1 MVPAPGTP
9 VGGER
14 PRRRPP
20 EGAGGADAMEVD
32 PGSPAAPR
40 RLFCPVGGCPC
51 ADANSARG
59 WTSDSTLRAHVDAHL
74 AGSLSGQVPSAWLQ
88 DRSLQQ
94 CLVCGLSV
102 STRFG
107 IHPTCRPAARAVGG
121 AVGSGPR
128 DTDGPL
134 PSLAEIQCSYTPTLR
149 HVPPSARYAWGQALT
164 RACAA
169 VAEYN
174 DEAAWVHLLMLPKCV
189 LCSPR
194 RGGRK
199 HQRTAAAFTIERLK
213 RWNDGER
220 ASLWASRPQPQ
231 RPHGRDMTAEQ
242 KRDFATGLAREGFD
256 KKACTALLSHGLCD
270 HSQATVAALRA
281 LHPTSAAPVVPA
293 LESLPLA
300 PGFDVDAVTQ
310 ALRRFPSDTAPG
322 PSGLRVQ
329 HVLDAVGHGVG
340 LLDQLT
346 AVVNLLAQGRA
357 CPSIAPLLAGAGLVA
372 LPKPSGGI
380 RPIAVGELLRRL
392 TGKCLMQA
400 VRPEARDH
408 FWPAQAGVA
417 VPGGA
422 EAAVHGLR
430 AWVSRHA
437 ASHDSVVV
445 KVDFQNAFNTVS
457 RDVVLQQARDKFPA
471 LARWST
477 WCYQHATNLQ
487 FGDTVLQSN
496 SGVQQGDPLG
506 PLLFAAALHPLAA
519 ALRTTALDFSVFY
532 LDDGVLAGPIDAVTA
547 ALSQLQQAA
556 GRVGLVLNLGKSEA
570 IAVGMTSAAA
580 IAAKL
585 PSQLVS
591 TSDGNNRILRDFE
604 FLGAGIGGPEY
615 LQRHATGRVEGARKL
630 LEAIGALEDPQV
642 ALRLLRAS
650 AGYAR
655 LVHTMRCCPPAGHE
669 TALEQFDYLVQEC
682 FSSFTG
688 LHVEASAWQQASRG
702 LGQAGLGLRSTKVHA
717 PGAYLASV
725 GACARLCGEL
735 DGGYWLD
742 HSGDV
747 AAALSA
753 LNACLDPTQQL
764 TAAAA
769 LGLTQKDLSRR
780 IDGAGWQ
787 AQLHATS
794 AVGKATLLSEAT
806 PGARA
811 FLTCAPSGRTRMEP
825 AVFVAEIRVRL
836 GIAEAAA
843 DTWCPKCD
851 AILDT
856 HGYHAGMCM
865 AGGSVHFAT
874 TPFVTWFTVGPNE
887 DVFALS
893 VRRLA
898 CFSHNDLMMRPVP
911 DAALRMCFSRPS
923 LDAQLH
929 LTLPSRHPSG
939 WTPLVVQETLLLR
952 RHMVLTSAGTWTQL
966 MHAQPST

>member
-1 MVPAPGTP
+1 
-9 VGGER
+9 
-14 PRRRPP
+14 
-20 EGAGGADAMEVD
+20 
-32 PGSPAAPR
+32 
-40 RLFCPVGGCPC
+40 
-51 ADANSARG
+51 
-59 WTSDSTLRAHVDAHL
+59 
-74 AGSLSGQVPSAWLQ
+74 
-88 DRSLQQ
+88 
-94 CLVCGLSV
+94 
-102 STRFG
+102 
-107 IHPTCRPAARAVGG
+107 
-121 AVGSGPR
+121 
-128 DTDGPL
+128 
-134 PSLAEIQCSYTPTLR
+134 
-149 HVPPSARYAWGQALT
+149 
-164 RACAA
+164 
-169 VAEYN
+169 
-174 DEAAWVHLLMLPKCV
+174 MLPKCV

-437 ASHDSVVV
+437 ASHDLVVV

-556 GRVGLVLNLGKSEA
+556 GRVGLVLNSGKSEA

-865 AGGSVHFAT
+865 AGGERTLRHNALRDLVHSWAERGCLR
-874 TPFVTWFTVGPNE
+874 PEREKAGLLLPQRPDDAASARRRPA
-887 DVFALS
+887 DVFLPSFLGRPTALDFAVTAPQRLDALGGS
-893 VRRLA
+893 GNTSAAEAYGAYKRRHLDTADACADQHVTFLPMVIETTGAWAPEAAQALAHISRAAGGGAGGPTLLQEACVLVRSWRG
-898 CFSHNDLMMRPVP
+898 R
-911 DAALRMCFSRPS
+911 AALRRR
-923 LDAQLH
+923 AE
-929 LTLPSRHPSG
+929 
-939 WTPLVVQETLLLR
+939 LV
-952 RHMVLTSAGTWTQL
+952 A
-966 MHAQPST
+966 